1 MKNLLKRLLGCR
13 CDWDDILDA
22 KRNYDR
28 AADELRRAVE
38 TRIAQF
44 ISSTDT
50 HDLHFRQPAEEI
62 YELAP
67 LVRPAGNRLG
77 ADGNTVYLIDS
88 VRNEG
93 TVDEPVIRYHAV
105 DTTEGK
111 VTEFD
116 SNELRVEDIYTVL
129 SFVDVLFRSEEC
141 HIIDDNYF
149 VLKK

>member
-1 MKNLLKRLLGCR
+1 MKNLLKRLLGR
-13 CDWDDILDA
+13 RSEWDDILDA

-67 LVRPAGNRLG
+67 LVRPAGN
-77 ADGNTVYLIDS
+77 TVYLIDS

-105 DTTEGK
+105 DTTEGTA
-111 VTEFD
+111 TEFD
-116 SNELRVEDIYTVL
+116 SNELRVEDTYNVL
-129 SFVDVLFRSEEC
+129 SFIDVLFRSDEC
-141 HIIDDNYF
+141 RIIDDNYF